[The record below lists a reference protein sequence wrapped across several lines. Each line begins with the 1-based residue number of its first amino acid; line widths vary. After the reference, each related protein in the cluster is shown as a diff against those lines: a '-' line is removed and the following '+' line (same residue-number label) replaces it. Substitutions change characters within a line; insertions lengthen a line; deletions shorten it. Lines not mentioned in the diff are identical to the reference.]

1 MLAIV
6 VLQEPVTTA
15 EQAHP
20 IDFDLQSIKI
30 LKPCSPEP
38 PPTDDTEILVCGRR
52 DANGRYRLKPLD
64 TSRYEPNRR
73 AETTLVGDLKG
84 AAETEQKELAPGV
97 TSNRIMFRLKL
108 PF

>member
-1 MLAIV
+1 MLTIV
-6 VLQEPVTTA
+6 VLQEPVTTF
-15 EQAHP
+15 EQAHSV
-20 IDFDLQSIKI
+20 DFDLQSIKI

-38 PPTDDTEILVCGRR
+38 SPIDDTEILVCGRR
-52 DANGRYRLKPLD
+52 DANARYRLKPLD

-73 AETTLVGDLKG
+73 AETTLVGNLKG

-97 TSNRIMFRLKL
+97 TSNRMMFRLKL

>member
-38 PPTDDTEILVCGRR
+38 SPTDTPKYWYVAVVMQTVATALSLWIPPDTNPTDERKRPLWAIL
-52 DANGRYRLKPLD
+52 
-64 TSRYEPNRR
+64 R
-73 AETTLVGDLKG
+73 A
-84 AAETEQKELAPGV
+84 
-97 TSNRIMFRLKL
+97 L
-108 PF
+108 PKQSKRSLRQG

>member
-38 PPTDDTEILVCGRR
+38 SPTDDTEILVCGRR
-52 DANGRYRLKPLD
+52 DANGRYRLTNPTDERKRPLWAIL
-64 TSRYEPNRR
+64 R
-73 AETTLVGDLKG
+73 A
-84 AAETEQKELAPGV
+84 
-97 TSNRIMFRLKL
+97 L
-108 PF
+108 PKQSKRSLRQG